1 MSSAIPDSPNGQGC
15 GFHSLLPKRA
25 RPMPAAA
32 GEDHLVVNTADWDTL
47 FDAVTVRLIRTVGE
61 DLQNPPDVSLHAAA
75 LTASRIQAV
84 VLDCVGALDRLHVA
98 LKQERSQRP
107 TR

>member
-1 MSSAIPDSPNGQGC
+1 
-15 GFHSLLPKRA
+15 
-25 RPMPAAA
+25 MPAAVE
-32 GEDHLVVNTADWDTL
+32 EDHLTVNAADWDSL
-47 FDAVTVRLIRTVGE
+47 FDAVSVRLIRTVGE
-61 DLQNPPDVSLHAAA
+61 DLQNPPNVPLHSAA
-75 LTASRIQAV
+75 LTASLIQAV

>member
-1 MSSAIPDSPNGQGC
+1 
-15 GFHSLLPKRA
+15 
-25 RPMPAAA
+25 MPAAA
-32 GEDHLVVNTADWDTL
+32 DEDSWAVDTADWDSL
-47 FDAVTVRLIRTVGE
+47 FDAVSVRLIRTVGE
-61 DLQNPPDVSLHAAA
+61 DLQNPPNVPLHSAA
-75 LTASRIQAV
+75 LTASLIQAV